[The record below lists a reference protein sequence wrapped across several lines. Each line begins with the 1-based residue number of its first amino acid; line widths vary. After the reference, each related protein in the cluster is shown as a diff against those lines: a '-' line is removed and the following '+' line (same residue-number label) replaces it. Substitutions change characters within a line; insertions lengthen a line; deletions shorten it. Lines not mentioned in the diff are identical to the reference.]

1 MMKAVPKYNVV
12 YKGVL
17 RRGGV
22 PFELDE
28 ADVKEMRE
36 HCAIEA
42 KAEKAETA
50 EATETEAKPK
60 TRTRRKAEQA

>member
-1 MMKAVPKYNVV
+1 MKAVPKYNVV

-42 KAEKAETA
+42 KAKQAETA
-50 EATETEAKPK
+50 EVTETEAKPK
-60 TRTRRKAEQA
+60 TRTRRKAEQS